1 MTHSTQSLQELLVSI
16 DETKEYLSAHYLSPH
31 LQQSIDDEFKVDYTY
46 NSNAIEGNTLTLEET
61 RVVLEGITIG
71 GKSIRE
77 HLEVIN
83 HKEAIEYIQ
92 ELVRQDTPL
101 SENLICNIHSIIL
114 QGINKQ
120 EAGKYRNVLV
130 RVGGFTPPQPY
141 MLKPQMEQF
150 ISQYCSLNIH
160 PILKASY
167 AHLEF
172 VRIHPFID
180 GNGRTARLLMNLEL
194 LKNSYCAINIKFD
207 KRAQYYECIKEYS
220 NNNNGTQAFDNLIA
234 TYVYETLQKQKE
246 LVLQE
251 KYNAKNTNTQ
261 KARKNQKAID
271 NFIKADNEIQCKK

>member
-1 MTHSTQSLQELLVSI
+1 MTHSTQSLQELLSSI
-16 DETKEYLSAHYLSPH
+16 DETKEYLSAHHLSPH
-31 LQQSIDDEFKVDYTY
+31 LQQSVDDEFKVDYTY

-77 HLEVIN
+77 HLEAIN

-92 ELVRQDTPL
+92 ELVRQNTLL

-130 RVGGFTPPQPY
+130 KVGGFIPPQPY
-141 MLKPQMEQF
+141 MLKLQMEQF
-150 ISQYCSLNIH
+150 ISRYHSLNIH

-194 LKNSYCAINIKFD
+194 LKYGYCAINIKFD

-251 KYNAKNTNTQ
+251 KYNAKNTNTSPQ
-261 KARKNQKAID
+261 PTKSKRR
-271 NFIKADNEIQCKK
+271 